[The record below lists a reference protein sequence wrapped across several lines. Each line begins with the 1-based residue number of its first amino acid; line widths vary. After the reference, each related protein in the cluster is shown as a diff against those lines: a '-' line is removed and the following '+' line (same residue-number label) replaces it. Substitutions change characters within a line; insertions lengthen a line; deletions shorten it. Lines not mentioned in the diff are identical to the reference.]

1 MKTQPSLDRPISNHS
16 SVRLPTHRSLRQP
29 RTDLGRIPRNYR
41 PPSTTS
47 TDPPWRQPPMPS
59 TPTANPSRCSQTPTT
74 PLCET
79 ALQQPSSSRL
89 RSSVFKRLKMN
100 TVIKRTKKLSCKEN
114 KRLVCYYCIGL
125 LIYAS

>member
-29 RTDLGRIPRNYR
+29 RTDLGRTPRNCR

-89 RSSVFKRLKMN
+89 RSSVFKRLEMN
-100 TVIKRTKKLSCKEN
+100 TVIKED
-114 KRLVCYYCIGL
+114 
-125 LIYAS
+125 